1 MPSPSLNIVIKYFEK
16 YKKWVTSNPQLVGDI
31 ESTVKWLSYFTAGRI
46 NNSTLM
52 SELVYS
58 MSNLLVL
65 FNDRLIHAN
74 QQIEVEIPKYQ
85 SKIRIWLTVLE
96 YSEVLLEISAS
107 KLWGETGKWLIVVL
121 LQVFKS
127 VMRLLLVHCYKE
139 RVTQSPPIPPL
150 KRDKILENVEA
161 IEKDGFSL
169 KRSKK
174 VIRKVNSGGYSQF
187 RSWAPLPPI
196 GIEDRQIS
204 TDLTPRKKMILA
216 ETLYILKPLLHLGCV
231 SVSGTK
237 QWKPWFLSLIIDL
250 TSLNLYNDETKTV
263 ALRKDEF
270 EEISRRRVALLLYFL
285 RSPFY
290 DNYSR
295 VKIYALLKMLSRNVP
310 LARMITEP
318 IVKYL
323 PHWQSTYFYMWSS

>member
-1 MPSPSLNIVIKYFEK
+1 MPSHNMNTVLIYVEK
-16 YKKWVTSNPQLVGDI
+16 YKKWVTSNPQLAGDI

-65 FNDRLIHAN
+65 FNDRIINAN
-74 QQIEVEIPKYQ
+74 TQVETKLPKYH

-107 KLWGETGKWLIVVL
+107 KLWGETGKWLIIVI
-121 LQVFKS
+121 LQAFKS
-127 VMRLLLVHCYKE
+127 VMRLLLVHRYKE
-139 RVTQSPPIPPL
+139 RVTQSPPIPPI
-150 KRDKILENVEA
+150 KRDKISDKVET
-161 IEKDGFSL
+161 IEKDGFAL

-174 VIRKVNSGGYSQF
+174 VVRKVNSGGCSQF
-187 RSWAPLPPI
+187 RSWAPIPPL
-196 GIEDRQIS
+196 GIDDQQTTI
-204 TDLTPRKKMILA
+204 DLTPNKKIILA
-216 ETLYILKPLLHLGCV
+216 ETLYIIKPLLHLGCL
-231 SVSGTK
+231 SVSGQK
-237 QWKPWFLSLIIDL
+237 QWKSWFLSLIIDL
-250 TSLNLYNDETKTV
+250 ASLKLYSNETKAVT
-263 ALRKDEF
+263 LRKEEF
-270 EEISRRRVALLLYFL
+270 DEISRRRVALLLYIL

-295 VKIYALLKMLSRNVP
+295 MKIYALLKMLSRNVP
-310 LARMITEP
+310 LARMVTDP
-318 IVKYL
+318 IIKYL